1 MFRMGQANT
10 AWKQQNHMSKTISE
24 QMGVFQ
30 HEVSFF
36 DPKMVTLKGK
46 KVTSFSDI
54 PKQEKKHVLQQWQ
67 WIVFGSAKPA
77 QDEKPKT
84 RRKMKPTNAKTTT
97 HSNKSKM

>member
-1 MFRMGQANT
+1 MSFSFDICGSEVIFSAKVKLFVLKRICKFQPDMFRMGQANT
-10 AWKQQNHMSKTISE
+10 AWKQQNHMSKTIYE

-54 PKQEKKHVLQQWQ
+54 PKQEKNM
-67 WIVFGSAKPA
+67 FCNNG
-77 QDEKPKT
+77 
-84 RRKMKPTNAKTTT
+84 NG
-97 HSNKSKM
+97 